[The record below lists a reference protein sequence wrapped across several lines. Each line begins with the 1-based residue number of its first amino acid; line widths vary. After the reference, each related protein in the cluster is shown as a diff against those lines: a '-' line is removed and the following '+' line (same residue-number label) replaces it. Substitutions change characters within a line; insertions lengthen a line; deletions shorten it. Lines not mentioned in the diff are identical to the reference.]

1 MLQAPVLLV
10 KVLFVCVHNASRSQM
25 AEALFNH
32 RAPEGMHAASAGT
45 EPASGISSAVVQA
58 MAEIGIDLVGQAPKV
73 LSPDM
78 VREADRIVTMGCGV
92 DQACPLFLGVR
103 IDEDWGLDDP
113 AGQPIE
119 IVREIRDEIDSRVV
133 DLLERLGQPND

>member
-1 MLQAPVLLV
+1 MN
-10 KVLFVCVHNASRSQM
+10 VLFVCVHNASRSKM

-32 RAPEGMHAASAGT
+32 RAPKGMRAASAGT
-45 EPASGISSAVVQA
+45 EPAGEISSTAVQV
-58 MAEIGIDLVGQAPKV
+58 MAEMGIDLAGQAPKV

-78 VREADRIVTMGCGV
+78 VREADRIITMGCGV
-92 DQACPLFLGVR
+92 DRACPLFLGVR

-119 IVREIRDEIDSRVV
+119 IVREIRDEIDRRVV
-133 DLLERLGQPND
+133 DLVGRLGGTGG

>member
-1 MLQAPVLLV
+1 MLQAKVLPMN
-10 KVLFVCVHNASRSQM
+10 VLFVCVHNASRSQM

-45 EPASGISSAVVQA
+45 EPAAEISPTTVQA
-58 MAEIGIDLVGQAPKV
+58 MAEIDVDLAGQAPKV

-78 VREADRIVTMGCGV
+78 VREADRIITMGCGV

-119 IVREIRDEIDSRVV
+119 VVRGIRDQIDRRVV
-133 DLLERLGQPND
+133 ELIGRLAQPND